1 MAHPHRF
8 VAASLLG
15 LVVAACGLDRA
26 PATDAA
32 GSAAAGPDARWAWHP
47 APAQVVP
54 GATTVLWDLVQQ
66 RPRQLVGA
74 MAPPVD
80 LGRDADAAVVARAVL
95 AAHAPGLALET
106 DPADLVETTR
116 RTGLAG
122 TYVRLAQ
129 HVGGL
134 PVFEA
139 EVVVLVGRDAG
150 GAPLVRAINLAHAG
164 VVPAAAVRPGA
175 DVGAVAALAAARRY
189 LAQVGGGADP
199 EVGAPTVVRGL
210 VVEAGAP
217 RLAYQLELASH
228 RHRWRVV
235 VDATTGQVR
244 SVRDRNPSVD
254 GTGLVFDPDPVASTG
269 NPGLT
274 DDNDADSPA
283 LDAARF
289 AVTLPRLDGTGVL
302 RGPWADARSSN
313 AAQRATEAGLDF
325 SYPRSDDRFE
335 EVMAYYHLDRAQ
347 ARVQALGF
355 TAVNNRVQEA
365 VANAFAADNSFY
377 SSTTKRLEFGRG
389 GVDDGEDG
397 DIILHEYGHSIHDDQ
412 VPGWGGG
419 DERSMGEG
427 FGDYFAGSFQGT
439 LGRGVG
445 DPACVGDWD
454 AVAYDTRSPPC
465 LRRLDEPKHWPE
477 DAVGQVHADGELWSG
492 ALWRARTVVGADVM
506 DRLVLESHFLLST
519 NESFASASAALLVAD
534 DLLFAG
540 ANQAPVRRALYHHG
554 LLRTPRPTQA
564 YSDVLAVDPT
574 VVASPTDGA
583 GTYPADLDDTR
594 TITMPGA
601 LAVRVHFQLLDTE
614 AGGGC
619 EAGLCDAV
627 YLFDGAGDLYQ
638 ILGGAQSGVTSVQVP
653 GDTVRIR
660 LVTDRSGPAL
670 GYVIDRA
677 EAMGGAPLPDA
688 GPPDARVDAGID
700 AVADA
705 TVDATVDAGLDAQVD
720 AAVDAAVDTDAGAAI
735 DAATPADATPA
746 GPDAVAGGGDDGDGG
761 CGCRSG
767 ADDAGATGLA
777 AVLVVGLVGR
787 RRRRV
792 WVVPDSTRPHP

>member
-1 MAHPHRF
+1 MYLPRLPAF
-8 VAASLLG
+8 ALGLATSLLACADG
-15 LVVAACGLDRA
+15 ARPGSLPRDDDPVPRELRAAGEHVAVRFDARGRLRWVTGRLPTVGATVEAAARGFLVDHADLFEVQRDGSDLVLDRVRRGR
-26 PATDAA
+26 AT
-32 GSAAAGPDARWAWHP
+32 S
-47 APAQVVP
+47 
-54 GATTVLWDLVQQ
+54 
-66 RPRQLVGA
+66 
-74 MAPPVD
+74 
-80 LGRDADAAVVARAVL
+80 
-95 AAHAPGLALET
+95 
-106 DPADLVETTR
+106 
-116 RTGLAG
+116 
-122 TYVRLAQ
+122 YVRFAQ

-134 PVFEA
+134 PIFDRA
-139 EVVVLVGRDAG
+139 VVVGLGEASG
-150 GAPLVRAINLAHAG
+150 TPMITSLHLAHAG
-164 VVPAAAVRPGA
+164 LVTPPVDAPDRGAAAAIAAAMAGAGPTGGGVTEPATKGYFAPRSGAPLQLAYRVR
-175 DVGAVAALAAARRY
+175 LAATEVGVDAATGATLWRKARRVT
-189 LAQVGGGADP
+189 A
-199 EVGAPTVVRGL
+199 
-210 VVEAGAP
+210 
-217 RLAYQLELASH
+217 
-228 RHRWRVV
+228 
-235 VDATTGQVR
+235 
-244 SVRDRNPSVD
+244 D

-289 AVTLPRLDGTGVL
+289 AVTLPRLDGSGVL

-519 NESFASASAALLVAD
+519 SATFQEGAD
-534 DLLFAG
+534 AILAVDADLHAG
-540 ANQAPVRRALYHHG
+540 ANLETLRRAFFAHG
-554 LLRTPRPTQA
+554 LSRDAVSGPR
-564 YSDVLAVDPT
+564 YESVERSEDVDLHNPR
-574 VVASPTDGA
+574 GGG
-583 GTYPADLDDTR
+583 GTYANRLDHEVTYSV
-594 TITMPGA
+594 PGA
-601 LAVRVHFQLLDTE
+601 AALRLHFDELETEVDASCLDN
-614 AGGGC
+614 A
-619 EAGLCDAV
+619 CDNV
-627 YLFDGAGDLYQ
+627 YLFDGQGDLFQ
-638 ILGGAQSGVTSVQVP
+638 VLHGARSNFDSVQIP
-653 GDTVRIR
+653 GDTVTIR
-660 LVTDRSGPAL
+660 LVTDGSIGAF
-670 GYVIDRA
+670 GYQVSRVDV
-677 EAMGGAPLPDA
+677 MGGAMLPDA
-688 GPPDARVDAGID
+688 APGTPDAAWN
-700 AVADA
+700 
-705 TVDATVDAGLDAQVD
+705 
-720 AAVDAAVDTDAGAAI
+720 
-735 DAATPADATPA
+735 
-746 GPDAVAGGGDDGDGG
+746 GPDAAAGADGG
-761 CGCRSG
+761 TDGGTGGPSDEGAASGGCCSTTG
-767 ADDAGATGLA
+767 AGDHAATGFVGAGLLA
-777 AVLVVGLVGR
+777 AVLR
-787 RRRRV
+787 RRRR
-792 WVVPDSTRPHP
+792 RPAR